1 MPRLM
6 KRRLAPALI
15 AIILAGTLAVQ
26 AQAQPHGS
34 ALGVASGKAAIDRF
48 ASRLTYQI
56 TSARPSAATSWQVSA
71 CRVHGEGA
79 VCTGEWT
86 FTGERC
92 SVRMQALRA
101 GASLHVSELG
111 KLACSREDGT
121 QSGAS
126 PAP

>member
-1 MPRLM
+1 M

-15 AIILAGTLAVQ
+15 AIILAGALAVQ

-34 ALGVASGKAAIDRF
+34 GLGAASGKAAIDRF
-48 ASRLTYQI
+48 ASRLTDQI
-56 TSARPSAATSWQVSA
+56 ASARPSAATSWQVSA
-71 CRVHGEGA
+71 CQVHGDGA

-92 SVRMQALRA
+92 SVRMQALRT
-101 GASLHVSELG
+101 GASLHVRELG
-111 KLACSREDGT
+111 KLACGREGGT
-121 QSGAS
+121 ESGVS